1 MATWVFAQFYLPLQR
16 RGVAQVWL
24 HDGVACRADQQER
37 RTLVHDF
44 RANIYPMRGGLM
56 AERSVIEL
64 AEREGLGLGSQ
75 QFTCANPRC
84 DEQFIRTA
92 SRGRPKDF
100 HSEDCRRAALRDLRR
115 IQAQLA
121 HHERQADQLRARA
134 GAYLRTSATDTDTDA
149 SSGPTVDEVRA
160 AREAIAEVRGMA
172 RFLDGHQ
179 DELARDLLHLWRAVE
194 PLVR

>member
-1 MATWVFAQFYLPLQR
+1 
-16 RGVAQVWL
+16 
-24 HDGVACRADQQER
+24 
-37 RTLVHDF
+37 
-44 RANIYPMRGGLM
+44 M
-56 AERSVIEL
+56 AERSVIEF
-64 AEREGLGLGSQ
+64 AEREGLGLGGQ
-75 QFTCANPRC
+75 HFTCANPRC
-84 DEQFIRTA
+84 DEQFMRTA

-121 HHERQADQLRARA
+121 HHERQAEQLRARA
-134 GAYLRTSATDTDTDA
+134 GAYLRTPATETDDDTGH
-149 SSGPTVDEVRA
+149 GPTADELRV

-179 DELARDLLHLWRAVE
+179 DEFARDLLNLFRAVE

>member
-1 MATWVFAQFYLPLQR
+1 
-16 RGVAQVWL
+16 
-24 HDGVACRADQQER
+24 
-37 RTLVHDF
+37 
-44 RANIYPMRGGLM
+44 M
-56 AERSVIEL
+56 AESRIIDL
-64 AEREGLGLGSQ
+64 ADREGLGLAGQ

-100 HSEDCRRAALRDLRR
+100 HSEDCRRAAERDLRR

-121 HHERQADQLRARA
+121 HHERQAEQLRARV
-134 GAYLRTSATDTDTDA
+134 GAYLRTVPDEDYPAA
-149 SSGPTVDEVRA
+149 NGGPSSEELRE
-160 AREAIAEVRGMA
+160 AREAIAEVRGMS

-179 DELARDLLHLWRAVE
+179 DEFAQDLLRLFRAVE

>member
-1 MATWVFAQFYLPLQR
+1 
-16 RGVAQVWL
+16 
-24 HDGVACRADQQER
+24 
-37 RTLVHDF
+37 
-44 RANIYPMRGGLM
+44 M
-56 AERSVIEL
+56 AERTVIDL
-64 AEREGLGLGSQ
+64 ADREGLALGGQ

-100 HSEDCRRAALRDLRR
+100 HSEECRRAAERDLRR

-121 HHERQADQLRARA
+121 HHERQAEQLRARV
-134 GAYLRTSATDTDTDA
+134 GSYLRTPADDAYPDA
-149 SSGPTVDEVRA
+149 SNGPSAGELQV

-179 DELARDLLHLWRAVE
+179 DEFARDLLNLFRAVE
-194 PLVR
+194 PLIR